1 MQSLQLNKSPANNLV
16 GYMVVQNNPENFG
29 KMLFYSV
36 PLDSATKLL
45 GPGAARDALE
55 KDPAYAKKQSLLRN
69 TRVGDSLLYR
79 IGNQEVYFIP
89 VYTAST
95 SGGGVTQLGTIA
107 AVGASVT
114 GTVYVGMGATPQQAF
129 ENYLLKA
136 AGLGP
141 VNQTSGVPT
150 TDTNGT
156 SPAGPS
162 NVSATTKQQQQA
174 NETLVLHR
182 AERIQGLEKIFA
194 SAGLTVLK
202 PTAVSAPLSFKDA
215 DVNYLADSQSGFVKS
230 AITKLLQ
237 ELSSPVPGGS
247 SSANPSG
254 AALPTAPRIF
264 EWQSSDNKVVN
275 FGILKVVN
283 GIVENHYISIHVG

>member
-1 MQSLQLNKSPANNLV
+1 
-16 GYMVVQNNPENFG
+16 
-29 KMLFYSV
+29 
-36 PLDSATKLL
+36 
-45 GPGAARDALE
+45 
-55 KDPAYAKKQSLLRN
+55 
-69 TRVGDSLLYR
+69 
-79 IGNQEVYFIP
+79 
-89 VYTAST
+89 
-95 SGGGVTQLGTIA
+95 
-107 AVGASVT
+107 
-114 GTVYVGMGATPQQAF
+114 MGATPQQAF

-150 TDTNGT
+150 TVANGT
-156 SPAGPS
+156 SPAAPS
-162 NVSATTKQQQQA
+162 NASATTKQQQQA

-182 AERIQGLEKIFA
+182 AERIPGLEKIFV

-202 PTAVSAPLSFKDA
+202 PIAVSAPLSFKDA
-215 DVNYLADSQSGFVKS
+215 DVNYLADSQIDFVKS
-230 AITKLLQ
+230 AITKFLQ
-237 ELSSPVPGGS
+237 EFSSPVPGGS